1 MSGGPLAGITV
12 LDLSR
17 VLAGPWASQTLAD
30 LGADVIK
37 IERPGTGDDTRSWGP
52 PFYETDDGD
61 ALSAY
66 YMSANRGKQS
76 VCIDISTASGAALV
90 RRLAQDAD
98 ILIENFKFG
107 DMARRGLA
115 YEELSKANPGLIYCS
130 ITGFGQ
136 TGPYKSRPGYDFMIQ
151 GMGGLMSITGEPDE
165 KSTDGPQKVGVALA
179 DVLTG
184 LYSTIAILAALQD
197 RTNTEQGQQIDMA
210 LLDVLTASLA
220 NQATNYLVS
229 GVAPGRLGN
238 AHPNV
243 VPYQTFATS
252 DGYIIVAVGNDSQ
265 FVKLCRAIDRSDLA
279 AHADFLT
286 NALRVHNRD
295 ALAVEIQASLSSR
308 TMAAWLECFEAAGVP
323 CAPINTIDRVFQDPQ
338 VKYRGLQISID
349 GMPLVANP
357 IRYSKSRMNYQRP
370 PPTLGQDT
378 AEVLTKK
385 LGLSGAE
392 IDELLE
398 QGVIQ
403 TGAT

>member
-52 PFYETDDGD
+52 PFFETGDGD
-61 ALSAY
+61 SLSAY

-76 VCIDISTASGAALV
+76 VCIDISTAAGADLA
-90 RRLAQDAD
+90 RRLAGDVD

-107 DMARRGLA
+107 DMVRRGLD
-115 YEELSKANPGLIYCS
+115 YETLSKDNPGLIYCS
-130 ITGFGQ
+130 ITGLGQ
-136 TGPYKSRPGYDFMIQ
+136 TGPYKHRPGYDFMIQ
-151 GMGGLMSITGEPDE
+151 GMGGLMSITGEPDA

-197 RTNTEQGQQIDMA
+197 RNNTGQGQQIDMA

-265 FVKLCRAIDRSDLA
+265 FVKLCHAIERSDLA
-279 AHADFLT
+279 THGDYLT

-295 ALAVEIQASLSSR
+295 ALAVEIQAGLSSR
-308 TMAAWLECFEAAGVP
+308 TMTSWLESFEAAGVP
-323 CAPINTIDRVFQDPQ
+323 CAPINTIDRVFDDAQ
-338 VKYRGLQISID
+338 VKHRGLQISID

-357 IRYSKSRMNYQRP
+357 IRYSKSQMNYQRP
-370 PPTLGQDT
+370 PPRLGQDT
-378 AEVLTKK
+378 SDVLTTK
-385 LGLSGAE
+385 LGLSVAE

-398 QGVIQ
+398 QGVV
-403 TGAT
+403 G